1 VTGIT
6 FLVLLLSIRFIPNN
20 KVGILEKRFA
30 LRGAI
35 ESGVI
40 ALKGEAGYQPEVLR
54 GGLHFYLFLQYDVRY
69 VPLVTIPQ
77 GQIGYV
83 FSRDGRSLSPTQT
96 LGSIIP
102 EGKNFQDV
110 RGYLTHG
117 GQGGPSR
124 EILREGTRAINLAQF
139 VVMTQDRVYYLALS
153 DEEKALFHEMAK
165 QIAERDGF
173 RPVVI
178 KGKDDLMAVVTV
190 HDGLALEGD
199 AIIAPTVG
207 GNANNPAT
215 YHNNF
220 QDPEKFLAGGGQRG
234 RQLQVLVEGTYYI
247 NRLFATIELIP
258 KTIIEVGYVGVVI
271 AYSGDQGSDVS
282 GAEYK
287 HGELVERGQKGVW
300 NTTLS
305 PGKYAIN
312 TYAMKV
318 APVPTT
324 NIILKWNKDEVGAHG
339 YDAKL
344 NAILLITKD
353 AFEPLLNLAV
363 VIHIDYR
370 KAPLVI
376 QRFGNINMLV
386 EQTLDP
392 LIAAYFKDTAQTR
405 TLIQLI
411 QERGIIQQQALVDMK
426 ERFGRYN
433 IELEEVL
440 IGTPTASA
448 NDHHIETILEQLRS
462 RQIAVEQIE
471 TYERKQTAAVKER
484 ELRQAESVSQQ
495 QTALTESEI
504 AIVIQSNQGKAEFQR
519 SLQQAAKIKALAE
532 AEAESNAR
540 IGIGRAL
547 AVQELV
553 SAYGSPRL
561 HVIQQALEQFNRAV
575 EIAKIPVVPHTLV
588 TTGGGGEGGGGH
600 SAFESILTALL
611 SMTLGGGDAVPDMS
625 DEAKAA
631 AGKLRDQILKGMSAS
646 ETPLAAIP
654 TTTPPND
661 ILTGMLGEDKN

>member
-1 VTGIT
+1 MDVLLSSVLLIVGGIT
-6 FLVLLLSIRFIPNN
+6 FLVLLLSIRYVPNN

-30 LRGAI
+30 LRGAL

-40 ALKGEAGYQPEVLR
+40 ALKGEAGYQPDVLR
-54 GGLHFYLFLQYDVRY
+54 GGLHFYLFLQYEVHY
-69 VPLVTIPQ
+69 VPLVTISQ

-83 FSRDGRSLSPTQT
+83 FARDGKPLTPTQT
-96 LGSIIP
+96 LGGIIDKG
-102 EGKNFQDV
+102 ENFQNV
-110 RGYLTHG
+110 RGYLVGG
-117 GQGGPSR
+117 GQRGPSR

-139 VVMTQDRVYYLALS
+139 VVMTQDRVYYLSLNS
-153 DEEKALFHEMAK
+153 EEKALFLDMAK

-178 KGKDDLMAVVTV
+178 KGKDDMMAVVTV
-190 HDGLALEGD
+190 HDGPALEGD

-207 GNANNPAT
+207 ADSNNSGT

-220 QDPEKFLAGGGQRG
+220 QDPEKFLAAGGRRG

-247 NRLFATIELIP
+247 NRLFATTELIP
-258 KTIIEVGYVGVVI
+258 KTVIEVGYVGVVI
-271 AYSGDQGSDVS
+271 AYSGEQGNDIS
-282 GAEYK
+282 GTEYK

-305 PGKYAIN
+305 PGKYAVN

-318 APVPTT
+318 VPVPTT
-324 NIILKWNKDEVGAHG
+324 NIILKWNKNETGAHG
-339 YDAKL
+339 YDANL
-344 NAILLITKD
+344 AAILLITKD

-392 LIAAYFKDTAQTR
+392 LVSAYFKDTAQTR

-411 QERGIIQQQALVDMK
+411 QERGLIQQQALVDMK

-440 IGTPTASA
+440 IGTPSASA
-448 NDHHIETILEQLRS
+448 TDQHIETILEQLRS

-471 TYERKQTAAVKER
+471 TYESKQTAAVKER
-484 ELRQAESVSQQ
+484 ELRQAEAIAQQ
-495 QTALTESEI
+495 QTALTQSEI
-504 AIVIQSNQGKAEFQR
+504 GIVIQSNEGKAEYQR

-553 SAYGSPRL
+553 NAYGNPRL
-561 HVIQQALEQFNRAV
+561 HVVQQALEQFSRAI
-575 EIAKIPVVPHTLV
+575 ETAKIPVVPQTLV
-588 TTGGGGEGGGGH
+588 TSGGEGGGN
-600 SAFESILTALL
+600 AFQSILTTLL
-611 SMTLGGGDAVPDMS
+611 TMTLAGDESVAGMT
-625 DEAKAA
+625 DEARSAA
-631 AGKLRDQILKGMSAS
+631 RELRDQILKGMSDS
-646 ETPLAAIP
+646 VTPP
-654 TTTPPND
+654 TTPTGDGVDTP
-661 ILTGMLGEDKN
+661 